1 MRVLHYWY
9 LEINLEICLKTR
21 KFHELTRRQ
30 LERLVVDFQR
40 WFMQWWYS
48 FKGGGGGILES
59 HSKIVIIYVSI
70 QADGSIG
77 KQVDRSTT
85 IKTRRPVRCQP
96 NDFSICRS
104 AAIDLLNLTFSNHPI
119 YFIFIFQFVKTLKN
133 YFSIFSIINHTC
145 IITII
150 NLFSGYIEF
159 WRNVKPNIWYIYNSF
174 VSLRKYFWHLS

>member
-1 MRVLHYWY
+1 MHEHASMKTAFLKSLLSFVFMRVLHYWY

-21 KFHELTRRQ
+21 KFHELARRQ

-48 FKGGGGGILES
+48 FKGGGAAYFKVFRKS
-59 HSKIVIIYVSI
+59 SSFMFQFM
-70 QADGSIG
+70 QADGSMG

-133 YFSIFSIINHTC
+133 YFQF
-145 IITII
+145 
-150 NLFSGYIEF
+150 FQ
-159 WRNVKPNIWYIYNSF
+159 
-174 VSLRKYFWHLS
+174 